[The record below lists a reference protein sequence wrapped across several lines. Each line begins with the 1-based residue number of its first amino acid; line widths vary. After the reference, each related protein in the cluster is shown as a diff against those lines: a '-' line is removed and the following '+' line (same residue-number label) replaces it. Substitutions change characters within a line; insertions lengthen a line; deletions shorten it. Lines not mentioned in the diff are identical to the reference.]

1 MRTVAVT
8 ELKAQLSEHLAKVKA
23 GEEILITER
32 GRPIARIQ
40 PLRGEEHWDAHTL
53 DLARRGIVK
62 LPDKPLDVKAF
73 LALPRVADPEG
84 ALLKALLAER
94 EEDWR

>member
-1 MRTVAVT
+1 MKPVGVT
-8 ELKAQLSEHLAKVKA
+8 DLKSHLSEHLVRVKA

-32 GRPIARIQ
+32 GRPIARLQ

-62 LPDKPLDVKAF
+62 LPARPLDMKAF

-84 ALLKALLAER
+84 AVLKALLAER